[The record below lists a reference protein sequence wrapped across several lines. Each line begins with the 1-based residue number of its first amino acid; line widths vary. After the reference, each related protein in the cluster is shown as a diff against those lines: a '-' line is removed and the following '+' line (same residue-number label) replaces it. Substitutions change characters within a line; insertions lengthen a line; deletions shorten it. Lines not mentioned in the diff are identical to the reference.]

1 MDYNIDKSK
10 MMAGWDCKGITTVE
24 SKEKKPSIM
33 YYIKEF
39 FITLLPF
46 VVVFLAFFTA
56 SNFIINWAEN
66 EVFDSTLLVVIKIAL
81 GIVIVGSLL
90 GAAIVRF
97 CGCDADTR
105 IGEFFATVL
114 GGIVSG
120 IVLAIAL
127 AIIIAAVVLIIEVVV
142 WIVEAVVWLVNFVTE
157 LIETLVLVVENV
169 VEYVVESLEY
179 ILANILGFLLVVGAV
194 SMFLLGGGSGEPD
207 GVIVFFRR

>member
-10 MMAGWDCKGITTVE
+10 MMAGWDCEGMTTVE

-46 VVVFLAFFTA
+46 VVVFLAFFIA

-97 CGCDADTR
+97 CGCDAGTR
-105 IGEFFATVL
+105 IGEFLATVL

-127 AIIIAAVVLIIEVVV
+127 AIIIAAVVLIVEV
-142 WIVEAVVWLVNFVTE
+142 IVWLVNFVTE
-157 LIETLVLVVENV
+157 LIEMLVLVVENV